1 MQDHNSIQQ
10 LREAWIGCWLTFAR
24 MAETKKKQK
33 NKKKKQKQKQKTV
46 ECRTKQKLQKGVFL
60 GMSLLS
66 LVFY

>member
-1 MQDHNSIQQ
+1 
-10 LREAWIGCWLTFAR
+10 
-24 MAETKKKQK
+24 MAETKK
-33 NKKKKQKQKQKTV
+33 NKRTRKKKQKQKQKTV